1 MIKISKGLRE
11 LFLFCVVGVI
21 NTLLDFIVLNGL
33 LLATGNKS
41 PAVFALIKS
50 ISFTIAAVNS
60 YFLNK
65 HFTFSYKENSIGTFS
80 KFLSI
85 SIISFFINVGIASLI
100 YALLIQIYPLH
111 YILLGNVSAVIGTL
125 VSLGVNFLG
134 YKFIVFKKENDARY

>member
-85 SIISFFINVGIASLI
+85 SIISFFINVGIASL
-100 YALLIQIYPLH
+100 
-111 YILLGNVSAVIGTL
+111 
-125 VSLGVNFLG
+125 
-134 YKFIVFKKENDARY
+134 